1 MQEAALLRLLD
12 LARRELG
19 ADDVRAELGG
29 RDPDDARLVWCR
41 LDGGYRVVAVFHEAP
56 PDREARARRLEVM
69 LRSFAGALQSG
80 EPERPGIST
89 ELASRRLDD
98 TLDALADRAG
108 AVSAV
113 VIDAQSPVVWG
124 ISGMRRGDEDVETAI
139 RTAEAAERAV
149 RAGVD
154 LAALLEREPAE
165 VRALLE
171 QRGVESE
178 TARFLARE
186 AERIRQ
192 FSRRTSAAWRHHLL
206 TARAIRAVR
215 RESEEP
221 AAHLREAVREE
232 SFGYLARAF
241 ANIYRLLLVFEG
253 PFSELHAEAALVH
266 ALAHIERL
274 VLALPPVEPP
284 PGGGR
289 VRQLRPVP
297 SD

>member
-1 MQEAALLRLLD
+1 MHDAALLRLLD
-12 LARRELG
+12 LIKRKLG

-29 RDPDDARLVWCR
+29 REPRDEHLVWCP
-41 LDGGYRVVAVFHEAP
+41 LPGEYRVVAVFDQLPE
-56 PDREARARRLEVM
+56 DREARARRLEVM
-69 LRSFAGALQSG
+69 VRSFAGTLQSD
-80 EPERPGIST
+80 EHERPQISS

-98 TLDALADRAG
+98 ALDALADRAG

-124 ISGMRRGDEDVETAI
+124 ISGTRRGDEDVETSI
-139 RTAEAAERAV
+139 RTADATEMAV

-154 LAALLEREPAE
+154 FAALLEREPIE
-165 VRALLE
+165 VQALLE
-171 QRGVESE
+171 QRGVDSG

-192 FSRRTSAAWRHHLL
+192 ASRRSTAAWRHHLL
-206 TARAIRAVR
+206 TARAIAAVR
-215 RESEEP
+215 SDGGEP
-221 AAHLREAVREE
+221 SAYQRDAVRGE

-253 PFSELHAEAALVH
+253 PFSELHAEAAVVH
-266 ALAHIERL
+266 ALSHIERL

-284 PGGGR
+284 PAGER
-289 VRQLRPVP
+289 VRLRPVP

>member
-1 MQEAALLRLLD
+1 MQDAALLRLLD
-12 LARRELG
+12 LVQRKLG

-29 RDPDDARLVWCR
+29 REPADEHQVWCP
-41 LDGGYRVVAVFHEAP
+41 LGGYRVVAVFDQVPE
-56 PDREARARRLEVM
+56 DREAQARRLDLLV
-69 LRSFAGALQSG
+69 RSFAGTLESD
-80 EPERPGIST
+80 EPERPAISN
-89 ELASRRLDD
+89 ELAARRLDD
-98 TLDALADRAG
+98 ALDALADRAG

-113 VIDAQSPVVWG
+113 VIDAQSPIVWG
-124 ISGMRRGDEDVETAI
+124 ISGTRRGDEDVETFV
-139 RTAEAAERAV
+139 RTADAADKAV

-154 LAALLEREPAE
+154 FAALLEREATE

-192 FSRRTSAAWRHHLL
+192 ASRRSIAAWRHHLL
-206 TARAIRAVR
+206 AARAIAAVR
-215 RESEEP
+215 REGDEP
-221 AAHLREAVREE
+221 SAHLRDAFREE
-232 SFGYLARAF
+232 RFGYLARAF

-266 ALAHIERL
+266 ALPHIERL
-274 VLALPPVEPP
+274 VLALPPIEPP
-284 PGGGR
+284 PRGER
-289 VRQLRPVP
+289 VRLRPVP